1 MRSLIPTVGKRGA
14 KTAGALLFGL
24 LLALSPS
31 VFAAGKTTA
40 PSQQQPKVSQLDE
53 ATLNQ
58 MGKEFTRAV
67 ANKDIATLGAGLS
80 DDIDI
85 VIEIMGQERHLTK
98 AQYLANFQRSWAA
111 IKDYEFKPTSGEMEV
126 SIDNPNRATFRFSA
140 IETMLNG
147 GIIIKGLSEQ
157 ENVVELRH
165 GRPLMVKA
173 TVHVSVYAS
182 VKL

>member
-1 MRSLIPTVGKRGA
+1 MRSLSGRPAQSGA
-14 KTAGALLFGL
+14 VIRLLLLGL
-24 LLALSPS
+24 LLGSAPAQAASKNPVVSPQS
-31 VFAAGKTTA
+31 
-40 PSQQQPKVSQLDE
+40 KVTQLD
-53 ATLNQ
+53 AAALAR

-85 VIEIMGQERHLTK
+85 MIEIMGQEHHLTK

-126 SIDNPNRATFRFSA
+126 SIDNPSRATFRFSA
-140 IETMLNG
+140 IETMLFG
-147 GIIIKGLSEQ
+147 GVILKGLTEQ
-157 ENVVELRH
+157 ENIVELRN

-182 VKL
+182 VKI

>member
-1 MRSLIPTVGKRGA
+1 VRGLIPTVENRSA
-14 KTAGALLFGL
+14 KAAALLLCFL
-24 LLALSPS
+24 LTSSPS
-31 VFAAGKTTA
+31 VLAASKNGA
-40 PSQQQPKVSQLDE
+40 PAPQSKVTQLDE

-58 MGKEFTRAV
+58 MGKAFTHAV
-67 ANKDIATLGAGLS
+67 ANKDIATLGSGLS

-85 VIEIMGQERHLTK
+85 TIEIMGLERHLTK
-98 AQYLANFQRSWAA
+98 AEYLANFQRSWAA

-126 SIDNPNRATFRFSA
+126 SLDSPTRATFRFSA

-157 ENVVELRH
+157 ENVVELRN
-165 GRPLMVKA
+165 GRPQMVKA

>member
-1 MRSLIPTVGKRGA
+1 MAVVPA
-14 KTAGALLFGL
+14 PWFPCLLLGL
-24 LLALSPS
+24 LLALSP
-31 VFAAGKTTA
+31 VAQAANKSPAA
-40 PSQQQPKVSQLDE
+40 PQRPKIVQLDE

-85 VIEIMGQERHLTK
+85 TIEIMGQEHHLTK
-98 AQYLANFQRSWAA
+98 AEYLANFQRSWST
-111 IKDYEFKPTSGEMEV
+111 IQDYEFKPTSGEVEV

-140 IETMLNG
+140 IETMLFG
-147 GIIIKGLSEQ
+147 GVILKGLTEQ
-157 ENVVELRH
+157 ENIVELRN

-182 VKL
+182 VKI